1 MLVFLGLGRVCLC
14 KINYLYRI
22 YTVAEYFLQDG
33 QIVPVHGGN
42 FSLFKLGGE
51 PGQGD
56 TEDLVKTFPRRIQT
70 WLNRF

>member
-1 MLVFLGLGRVCLC
+1 MLFQPKQSQCDLASHSHGSFLGLGRVCLY
-14 KINYLYRI
+14 KLNHLYWI

-51 PGQGD
+51 PA
-56 TEDLVKTFPRRIQT
+56 
-70 WLNRF
+70 